1 VWERLEVPV
10 DIAFL
15 FVNSTMK
22 RPVAFYPGPMGT
34 TESALP
40 LPAWDEIVAHDP
52 VLATLESDVEAVLV
66 RRTRGARDYMIVPV
80 DECYRLAGSM
90 RMTWQGISG
99 GDVMRQTVDAFFRR
113 LARRASG
120 KTSAGLQQEVT
131 WQTT

>member
-1 VWERLEVPV
+1 
-10 DIAFL
+10 
-15 FVNSTMK
+15 
-22 RPVAFYPGPMGT
+22 
-34 TESALP
+34 
-40 LPAWDEIVAHDP
+40 
-52 VLATLESDVEAVLV
+52 
-66 RRTRGARDYMIVPV
+66 MIVPV